1 MENKKLQ
8 AINLMIEDL
17 HTSHTN
23 IRIQS
28 LELEC
33 DHELEEI
40 KIALL
45 EYLYEMKA
53 KAYEQSRL

>member
-17 HTSHTN
+17 HTSHAN

-28 LELEC
+28 LELGC
-33 DHELEEI
+33 DLELEEI

-45 EYLYEMKA
+45 EHLYEMKS
-53 KAYEQSRL
+53 KIFLNNKV

>member
-8 AINLMIEDL
+8 AINLMVEDL

-28 LELEC
+28 LELGC
-33 DHELEEI
+33 DIELEEV

-45 EYLYEMKA
+45 EYLYEMKS
-53 KAYEQSRL
+53 KISVDSKV

>member
-28 LELEC
+28 LEFGC
-33 DHELEEI
+33 DLELEDI
-40 KIALL
+40 KVALL
-45 EYLYEMKA
+45 EYLYEMKS
-53 KAYEQSRL
+53 KIVLNNKV

>member
-17 HTSHTN
+17 HTSHSG

-28 LELEC
+28 LQLGC
-33 DHELEEI
+33 DVELEEI

-45 EYLYEMKA
+45 EHLYELKS
-53 KAYEQSRL
+53 KVITNTKV